1 MIEFHLSIVNQ
12 QYLTMPNILI
22 SDLKSGNTVN
32 QVFLVQKSEVR
43 TTKTG
48 SFYIT
53 AQLADR
59 TGTIA
64 ARVWN
69 ASNDQIDIFGG
80 NDILNVKGRVESFQ
94 NNLQLIVDTFSTV
107 DESTLDLQTL
117 LPSTDKDVMVLMA
130 ELKEMLFTTKNPHI
144 LQLFTIFFED
154 DEFCKKLSTAPAA
167 VQYHHAYLGGLLEHI
182 VSVLKLAT
190 SILPNYPEMDKDLLF
205 AGIFFHDIGK
215 VKELSYSKAFKYTD
229 EGMLIGHLISGVKMI
244 NEKVRQ
250 IKDFPDDLLHVI
262 EHLVLSHHG
271 EYEWG
276 SPKLPMTVEAIAL
289 HYLDNLDAKI
299 FAFNKAITNDNNP
312 NSNWTEYNR
321 MFERRLYKK

>member
-1 MIEFHLSIVNQ
+1 MS
-12 QYLTMPNILI
+12 NIFI

-32 QVFLVQKSEVR
+32 QVFLVQKSEAR

-69 ASNDQIDIFGG
+69 ASNDQIDTFGG

-94 NNLQLIVDTFSTV
+94 KNLQLIVDTFSTV
-107 DESTLDLQTL
+107 DESTLNLQTL
-117 LPSTDKDVMVLMA
+117 LPSTDKDVNAMMS

-144 LQLFTIFFED
+144 SQLFKIFFED
-154 DEFCKKLSTAPAA
+154 NDFCKKLSTAPAA

-182 VSVLKLAT
+182 VSVLKLAI

-244 NEKVRQ
+244 NEKARL

-299 FAFNKAITNDNNP
+299 FAFNKAIKDDNNT